1 MTRSS
6 LCVRRTRVSASTLR
20 VRAVVAS
27 LVSGDAVVMEWQPG
41 ARGIVIGERYRLAGA
56 LRRTGMIDAIDLDA
70 DPGDAACRVV
80 SVPGNQ
86 AAVDAW
92 EDAWRAA
99 EQAAGLPTLR
109 ELVVDED
116 GAAWAVI
123 AAAPPGASG
132 PLPEDARRQAVVIAA
147 ALAEAGLDPND
158 VTPTMLVA
166 ATDGRLRIDGV
177 VWLGSSASARAG
189 TQHLLD
195 LLPPDIAVDPVDFE
209 PEPSATVRPPRRKP
223 ARRSRRRLLVP
234 LAIVVMLAGAAAALL
249 LPTGSMGT
257 SVSNPVSI
265 EAPAA
270 DVLLGDAAHPLV
282 ATDLVTSREREVA
295 QQVAPQPGRDD
306 ASAVI
311 ETVVVTTIVMDTQP
325 VASAAHDLPLVPAG
339 DGVVV
344 LPASNATSVP
354 VLPVEASSAVP
365 SLGG

>member
-1 MTRSS
+1 MTGWS
-6 LCVRRTRVSASTLR
+6 LCVSRERVSASTLR
-20 VRAVVAS
+20 VRAVVDL

-41 ARGIVIGERYRLAGA
+41 ARGIVIGERYRVAGA

-80 SVPGNQ
+80 GVPGDL

-99 EQAAGLPTLR
+99 EQVVGLPTLR

-123 AAAPPGASG
+123 AAAPSGASG
-132 PLPEDARRQAVVIAA
+132 PLPEDARRQAVLIAA
-147 ALAEAGLDPND
+147 ALREAGLDPND

-166 ATDGRLRIDGV
+166 STDGRLRIDGV

-189 TQHLLD
+189 TRHLLD
-195 LLPPDIAVDPVDFE
+195 LLPPDVAVDPVDFE
-209 PEPSATVRPPRRKP
+209 PEPSATIRPPRRKP
-223 ARRSRRRLLVP
+223 ARRSRRRLLIP
-234 LAIVVMLAGAAAALL
+234 LAIVVMLAGAVAALL

-257 SVSNPVSI
+257 SVGNPVSI

-270 DVLLGDAAHPLV
+270 DVLLGEAAHSLETTE
-282 ATDLVTSREREVA
+282 AREREVA
-295 QQVAPQPGRDD
+295 QQVAQQPGRDD

-311 ETVVVTTIVMDTQP
+311 ETVVVTTTVMDTQP
-325 VASAAHDLPLVPAG
+325 VASEAHDLPVVPAG

-344 LPASNATSVP
+344 LPASNAASVP

-365 SLGG
+365 SIGG

>member
-6 LCVRRTRVSASTLR
+6 VCVRRTRVSASTLR
-20 VRAVVAS
+20 VRAVVD
-27 LVSGDAVVMEWQPG
+27 LLFPGDAVVMEWQPG

-80 SVPGNQ
+80 GVPGDL

-123 AAAPPGASG
+123 AAAPSGESG
-132 PLPEDARRQAVVIAA
+132 PLPEDARRQAVLIAA
-147 ALAEAGLDPND
+147 ALREAGLDPND
-158 VTPTMLVA
+158 VTPTMLVS

-195 LLPPDIAVDPVDFE
+195 LLPPDVPVDFE
-209 PEPSATVRPPRRKP
+209 PESSATVRPPRRKP

-282 ATDLVTSREREVA
+282 ATDLVASREREVA
-295 QQVAPQPGRDD
+295 QQIAPQPGRDD

-311 ETVVVTTIVMDTQP
+311 ETVVVTTTVMDTQP
-325 VASAAHDLPLVPAG
+325 VASEAHDLPVVPAG

-344 LPASNATSVP
+344 LPASNEASVP

-365 SLGG
+365 SIGG

>member
-1 MTRSS
+1 MTGLS
-6 LCVRRTRVSASTLR
+6 LCVGRTRVSASTLC
-20 VRAVVAS
+20 VRAVVDL
-27 LVSGDAVVMEWQPG
+27 LVSGDAVIMEWQPG

-80 SVPGNQ
+80 GVPGDL

-99 EQAAGLPTLR
+99 EQVAGLPTLR

-123 AAAPPGASG
+123 AAAPSGASG
-132 PLPEDARRQAVVIAA
+132 PLPEDGRRQAALIAA
-147 ALAEAGLDPND
+147 ALAEAGLDPTD
-158 VTPTMLVA
+158 VTSAMLVA
-166 ATDGRLRIDGV
+166 TTDGRLRIDGV
-177 VWLGSSASARAG
+177 VWLGSGGSLRAG
-189 TQHLLD
+189 RQHLLD
-195 LLPPDIAVDPVDFE
+195 LLPPDVVVDPVGFE
-209 PEPSATVRPPRRKP
+209 PESSATVRPPRRKP

-270 DVLLGDAAHPLV
+270 DVLLGEAAHSLV
-282 ATDLVTSREREVA
+282 TTDLVAAREREVA
-295 QQVAPQPGRDD
+295 QQVAPQPGWDD
-306 ASAVI
+306 APTVT
-311 ETVVVTTIVMDTQP
+311 ETVVVTTTVMDTQP
-325 VASAAHDLPLVPAG
+325 VASAAHDLPLVPAD

-344 LPASNATSVP
+344 LPASNAASVP

-365 SLGG
+365 SIGG